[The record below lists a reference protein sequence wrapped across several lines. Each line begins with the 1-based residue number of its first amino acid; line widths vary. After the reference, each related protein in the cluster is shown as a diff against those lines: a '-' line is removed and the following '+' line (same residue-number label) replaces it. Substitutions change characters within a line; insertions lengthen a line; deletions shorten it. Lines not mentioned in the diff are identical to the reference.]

1 MLIFDMIIHRHR
13 WALGGAITY
22 LTNPIVCAVGGRL
35 RQGGWTEQRRGR
47 GKERVL
53 LGGQSKEGDSVG
65 GFGKNFSRLRNFRTK

>member
-1 MLIFDMIIHRHR
+1 MIIHRN
-13 WALGGAITY
+13 TF